1 MPSCPLSH
9 PSKDYPFATFGLNFN
24 ELDLLPGYLQITVLF
39 LQRNVNLDRILLL
52 GRIPVGVKIKVYN
65 VFYTLIPS
73 FIPDISLAKCFHVK
87 IAH

>member
-1 MPSCPLSH
+1 MFRTNHYAIGARETTYFKVDSINNCVH
-9 PSKDYPFATFGLNFN
+9 FICIVFK
-24 ELDLLPGYLQITVLF
+24 LF
-39 LQRNVNLDRILLL
+39 CNLDKNSLL

-87 IAH
+87 IAHRITL